1 MKRLVRLGSYIDL
14 KPEHRRPMTRLLL
27 NVIRVSISGLPESNF
42 TSPVAPWSS
51 DKHNIFM
58 DLNQYRRGSDIA
70 NWWPVLK
77 TLRRPTLRLF
87 CFAHAG
93 ASPSWFRSWER
104 YLPTNIEVRCLQL
117 PGHGGRFREP
127 LIDHIEPLIDTL
139 TPAIVDLLDLPY
151 AFFGHSMGALVAFEL
166 TRELQ
171 RKGRS
176 LPRVL
181 AVSGRNAPDVI
192 DVDPPLHV
200 MPDSELVTELRRI
213 NGTDE
218 GIFENADL
226 LSLVLPV
233 IRADIRLCETY
244 AYENKGLLTIPISV
258 FAGMDDGDLTQTGI
272 EAWRNHTTGPY
283 SITMYP
289 GDHFYINSNTAEV
302 VERLVT
308 EFRANCPAS

>member
-1 MKRLVRLGSYIDL
+1 
-14 KPEHRRPMTRLLL
+14 
-27 NVIRVSISGLPESNF
+27 
-42 TSPVAPWSS
+42 
-51 DKHNIFM
+51 
-58 DLNQYRRGSDIA
+58 
-70 NWWPVLK
+70 
-77 TLRRPTLRLF
+77 
-87 CFAHAG
+87 
-93 ASPSWFRSWER
+93 
-104 YLPTNIEVRCLQL
+104 
-117 PGHGGRFREP
+117 
-127 LIDHIEPLIDTL
+127 
-139 TPAIVDLLDLPY
+139 
-151 AFFGHSMGALVAFEL
+151 MGALVAFEL